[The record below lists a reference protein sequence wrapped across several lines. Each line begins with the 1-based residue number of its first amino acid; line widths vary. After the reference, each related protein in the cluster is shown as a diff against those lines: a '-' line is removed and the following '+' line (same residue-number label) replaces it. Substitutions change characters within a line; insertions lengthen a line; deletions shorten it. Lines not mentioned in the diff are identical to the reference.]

1 MKKLKR
7 IIEKQCP
14 MCHNTCYMM
23 VEAENYGTI
32 MEYMVAMYYK
42 TKRKV
47 IQEALPFLNKFGREF
62 ILTGYCPK
70 CQEVLFDVKQKKA
83 DKKNYFSCQDLDN
96 EAFHRFVDLVERD
109 GIDSAINSDKAK
121 ALSMPQK
128 LLVINEFDLWDDVLL
143 DDSDNLVLTKSVK
156 GGAADEH

>member
-23 VEAENYGTI
+23 VEAEKYETI

-42 TKRKV
+42 TERKV

-70 CQEVLFDVKQKKA
+70 CQGIICNVKQKKA
-83 DKKNYFSCQDLDN
+83 DKKKFFYCQDLDN
-96 EAFHRFVDLVERD
+96 KAFRRFGDLVGRE
-109 GIDSAINSDKAK
+109 GIHSAISSDEAK

-128 LLVINEFDLWDDVLL
+128 LFVIDEFDLWDDVQL
-143 DDSDNLVLTKSVK
+143 DDSDNLVLTKSKK
-156 GGAADEH
+156 GGAADEY

>member
-1 MKKLKR
+1 MKKVKR

-14 MCHNTCYMM
+14 MCHDTCYMM
-23 VEAENYGTI
+23 VEAERYGTI

-42 TKRKV
+42 TKRKT

-83 DKKNYFSCQDLDN
+83 DKKLLF
-96 EAFHRFVDLVERD
+96 
-109 GIDSAINSDKAK
+109 
-121 ALSMPQK
+121 LSGSRQ
-128 LLVINEFDLWDDVLL
+128 
-143 DDSDNLVLTKSVK
+143 
-156 GGAADEH
+156 

>member
-47 IQEALPFLNKFGREF
+47 IQEALPFLNKFGRVYLDR
-62 ILTGYCPK
+62 ILPK
-70 CQEVLFDVKQKKA
+70 V
-83 DKKNYFSCQDLDN
+83 
-96 EAFHRFVDLVERD
+96 
-109 GIDSAINSDKAK
+109 
-121 ALSMPQK
+121 P
-128 LLVINEFDLWDDVLL
+128 
-143 DDSDNLVLTKSVK
+143 
-156 GGAADEH
+156 GGSL

>member
-1 MKKLKR
+1 MKKK
-7 IIEKQCP
+7 CP
-14 MCHNTCYMM
+14 LCRGTHYMM
-23 VEAENYGTI
+23 VEAEKYGI
-32 MEYMVAMYYK
+32 VMNYMVAMYYNTERK
-42 TKRKV
+42 T

-83 DKKNYFSCQDLDN
+83 DKKNYFSCQNLDN
-96 EAFHRFVDLVERD
+96 EAFHRFVDLVGRE

-128 LLVINEFDLWDDVLL
+128 LFVINELDLWDDVQL
-143 DDSDNLVLTKSVK
+143 DDSDNLVLTKSKK
-156 GGAADEH
+156 GGAADEY

>member
-1 MKKLKR
+1 MKKVKR
-7 IIEKQCP
+7 FIEKKCP
-14 MCHNTCYMM
+14 LCRGTHYMM
-23 VEAENYGTI
+23 VEAEKYGI
-32 MEYMVAMYYK
+32 VMNYMVAMYYNTERK
-42 TKRKV
+42 T

-96 EAFHRFVDLVERD
+96 EAFRRFGDLVERE

-128 LLVINEFDLWDDVLL
+128 LFVIDEFDLWDDVLL
-143 DDSDNLVLTKSVK
+143 DDSDNLVLTKSEK
-156 GGAADEH
+156 GGAAGEY

>member
-47 IQEALPFLNKFGREF
+47 IQEALHF
-62 ILTGYCPK
+62 
-70 CQEVLFDVKQKKA
+70 
-83 DKKNYFSCQDLDN
+83 
-96 EAFHRFVDLVERD
+96 
-109 GIDSAINSDKAK
+109 
-121 ALSMPQK
+121 
-128 LLVINEFDLWDDVLL
+128 
-143 DDSDNLVLTKSVK
+143 
-156 GGAADEH
+156 

>member
-1 MKKLKR
+1 MKKVKR

-23 VEAENYGTI
+23 VEPEKYGAI
-32 MEYMVAMYYK
+32 MKHMVAMYYN

-47 IQEALPFLNKFGREF
+47 IWEALPFLNKFGREF

-70 CQEVLFDVKQKKA
+70 CQEIICNAKQKKA

-96 EAFHRFVDLVERD
+96 EAFHRFGDLVGRE
-109 GIDSAINSDKAK
+109 GIHSAIISDEAK

-128 LLVINEFDLWDDVLL
+128 LFVIDEFDLWDDVLL
-143 DDSDNLVLTKSVK
+143 DDSDNLVLTKSEK
-156 GGAADEH
+156 GGAGDEY

>member
-62 ILTGYCPK
+62 ILTGYCR
-70 CQEVLFDVKQKKA
+70 KQIRRTTFLVRISTMKR
-83 DKKNYFSCQDLDN
+83 SLDSLIWWK
-96 EAFHRFVDLVERD
+96 EMELIVR
-109 GIDSAINSDKAK
+109 
-121 ALSMPQK
+121 
-128 LLVINEFDLWDDVLL
+128 
-143 DDSDNLVLTKSVK
+143 
-156 GGAADEH
+156 

>member
-47 IQEALPFLNKFGREF
+47 IQEALPFLKLCTPHSR
-62 ILTGYCPK
+62 
-70 CQEVLFDVKQKKA
+70 
-83 DKKNYFSCQDLDN
+83 YFSDEL
-96 EAFHRFVDLVERD
+96 
-109 GIDSAINSDKAK
+109 
-121 ALSMPQK
+121 
-128 LLVINEFDLWDDVLL
+128 
-143 DDSDNLVLTKSVK
+143 
-156 GGAADEH
+156 GAQN